1 VIPARVALQQDGPD
15 AEVHAVAKYSD
26 LAFCG
31 VWTTHQTGQ
40 SWPAAASSWG
50 EDRPLCPL
58 CAKLVYA

>member
-1 VIPARVALQQDGPD
+1 
-15 AEVHAVAKYSD
+15 VHAVAKYSD